1 MSYGV
6 FRSDLMTGTI
16 DPSQLE
22 NVRYY
27 DSGAYQDIEN
37 GNVVLLDSLIGR
49 DLWKAV
55 KPAAT
60 SDIGDIVI
68 LGTPEMMYDETKK
81 NLDEFINSKDIPARG
96 YHLVKNNK
104 FSVTADALTNGTGSD
119 MAVGNIVELQAGTKL
134 KVVASATVS
143 STVVGKIIRIEA
155 KGGYTW
161 YVIRVTA

>member
-27 DSGAYQDIEN
+27 DSGDYQDIEN

-55 KPAAT
+55 KPAAN

-68 LGTPEMMYDETKK
+68 LGTPEMIYDETKK
-81 NLDEFINSKDIPARG
+81 NLDEFINSSSIPARG

-104 FSVTADALTNGTGSD
+104 FSVTADALTNSTSTT
-119 MAVGNIVELQAGTKL
+119 MAAGHIVELQAGTKL
-134 KVVASATVS
+134 NVVTSATS
-143 STVVGKIIRIEA
+143 GSTVVGKIIRVESR
-155 KGGYTW
+155 GGYTW